1 MKNDRLPVMNH
12 QKEWINVLKGIGI
25 LSVVV
30 GHIVP
35 GILSVMIYMFH
46 MPLFFLISGY
56 LFKSGKDQRVYFVEK
71 IQHLIIPY
79 FSFLLLV
86 YIAPKIYQ
94 IVSAGEG
101 WGAWLTLAENVVM
114 GGRDLTG
121 TAGVFWFVTCL
132 FLTQQVFSY
141 LMLHLSQ
148 KMMLVVVSVAYVLSL
163 VNSYFNQFWLPLN
176 ANVILAALPFFY
188 VGFVAKGFDLGRLVI
203 PAVILAIAA
212 VGLLGAGFDNKYHM
226 KMAHYGLPI
235 VTFVSSISV
244 VVVLVALSKLIEKHV
259 SSVKMGLVELG
270 NASMIIMYLHLPVA
284 MLMQHFLSV
293 HYGIVVLIATIIPLG
308 LFYVIKRHPL
318 LSRFFLGAYAK

>member
-1 MKNDRLPVMNH
+1 MKNDRLPAMNN

-35 GILSVMIYMFH
+35 GILSVIIYMFH
-46 MPLFFLISGY
+46 MPLFFLISGF
-56 LFKSGKDQRVYFVEK
+56 LFKAGKDQRVYFVEK
-71 IQHLIIPY
+71 IQHLIVPY

-86 YIAPKIYQ
+86 YIAPKIYH
-94 IVSAGEG
+94 IVSRGDG

-141 LMLHLSQ
+141 LMAHLSQ
-148 KMMLVVVSVAYVLSL
+148 KMMLIVVFIAYVLSL
-163 VNSYFNQFWLPLN
+163 VNSYFNAFWLPLN

-188 VGFVAKGFDLGRLVI
+188 VGFLAKDFNLDQLKF
-203 PAVILAIAA
+203 PAIAVA
-212 VGLLGAGFDNKYHM
+212 IVAIGLLGVGLDNKYHM

-259 SSVKMGLVELG
+259 SLMKTGLVELG
-270 NASMIIMYLHLPVA
+270 HASMVIMYLHLPVA
-284 MLMQHFLSV
+284 ILMKQFIHV
-293 HYGIVVLIATIIPLG
+293 HYSIVVLIATIVPLIA
-308 LFYVIKRHPL
+308 FYLIRKQQL